1 MPVITLDCWT
11 CRGKITGEANRHP
24 QFAVELAQMAEQ
36 VGWIGHIDI
45 QRGKVLVFCCDSC
58 LAAARTKSGQ
68 IRARRPAA
76 GSHVVAVKSIA
87 TLPTPTP
94 GDPKQ

>member
-1 MPVITLDCWT
+1 
-11 CRGKITGEANRHP
+11 
-24 QFAVELAQMAEQ
+24 
-36 VGWIGHIDI
+36 
-45 QRGKVLVFCCDSC
+45 LVFCCDSC